1 MIFMAKEMFMI
12 LNSRRVA
19 LALVIAAL
27 PTLVRPAEKPRIEVE
42 EWTMA
47 NGMKWLFY
55 ERHDAP
61 TIATGWV
68 AHVGSA
74 NERPGITGI
83 SHFFEHMMFKGT
95 NTIGTK
101 DIALDLKLIDEQE
114 QVRDEMRALMREM
127 RARLR
132 RGEIGSLDDPEAKT
146 PRYKE
151 LEAKFDELVLKQ
163 RDNLIKDQLDQI
175 YTKNGGEFLNAS
187 TNEDL
192 TVYFM
197 RLPKNKLE
205 LWAWLESDR
214 LLNPVFREF
223 YSERDVVFEERRLRI
238 ESTPLGKFDEQFNSI
253 FWEAHPYRWPVV
265 GWASDIPM
273 YTLQQAK
280 DYFATYYAP
289 NNVTGVLVGD
299 FRTAEVKPLLERYFG
314 RLKRGPMPPEV
325 VTLEPKSLGEKRFYA
340 EAETSPTVRVWWQ
353 GVSMVHKD
361 FAVLDLLTDI
371 LSGRTGRLTKALV
384 LDKKIANNASAFV
397 NGQKY
402 GGFVG
407 AEVTVKDGQE
417 PGAVEAALYEVI
429 DRLKTET
436 VPDQELQKVKNQAK
450 ANAYRRLSNAT
461 FIMFQLLQYDG
472 AGDWKKINNQAEEV
486 DAVTAADIQRAARQ
500 YFTRETRSVGVF
512 TRKAAETGAA
522 PPEDPDLA
530 ALPAEA
536 QPRARQ
542 ALGEIK
548 AEKDPVRL
556 KEQLEQMRGQAG
568 QVPPQVKPIFDL
580 LLKRA
585 EERLAELEKEKGKQ
599 S

>member
-1 MIFMAKEMFMI
+1 MFMI
-12 LNSRRVA
+12 LNRRSVVLA
-19 LALVIAAL
+19 SAFLALSSLSFA
-27 PTLVRPAEKPRIEVE
+27 AEKARIEVE

-47 NGMKWLFY
+47 NGMKWLLY

-61 TIATGWV
+61 TVATGWV
-68 AHVGSA
+68 ARVGSA

-95 NTIGTK
+95 NVIGTK
-101 DIALDLKLIDEQE
+101 DIALDLKLIEEQE
-114 QVRDEMRALMREM
+114 QVRTGMREEMSKM
-127 RARLR
+127 REKLR
-132 RGEIGSLDDPEAKT
+132 RGEISAMDDPAAKT
-146 PRYKE
+146 ARYKE

-163 RDNLIKDQLDQI
+163 RDNIIKDQMDQL

-187 TNEDL
+187 TNEDW

-223 YSERDVVFEERRLRI
+223 YSERDVVFEERRLRT
-238 ESTPLGKFDEQFNSI
+238 ESTPLGKFDEEFNSM
-253 FWEAHPYRWPVV
+253 FWDAHPYSWPVV

-289 NNVTGVLVGD
+289 NNITGVLVGD
-299 FRTAEVKPLLERYFG
+299 FKTAEVKPLLERYFG
-314 RLKRGPMPPEV
+314 RLKRGPIAPEV

-353 GVSMVHKD
+353 GVPVVHKD
-361 FAVLDLLTDI
+361 FATLDLMTDI

-384 LDKKIANNASAFV
+384 LDKKIANDASAYV

-402 GGFVG
+402 GGFIG

-417 PGAVEAALYEVI
+417 PSVVEAALFEVL
-429 DRLKTET
+429 DKLKTET
-436 VPDQELQKVKNQAK
+436 VPDSELQKVKNQAK

-461 FIMFQLLQYDG
+461 FIMFQLLQNEG
-472 AGDWKKINNQAEEV
+472 MGDWKMINNHSEAV
-486 DAVTAADIQRAARQ
+486 DAVTPADIQRAAKQ
-500 YFTRETRSVGVF
+500 YFTKETRSVGTF
-512 TRKAAETGAA
+512 TRKAADPSAA
-522 PPEDPDLA
+522 AEDPEIA
-530 ALPAEA
+530 ALPEPMR
-536 QPRARQ
+536 PRARQ
-542 ALGEIK
+542 MLA
-548 AEKDPVRL
+548 
-556 KEQLEQMRGQAG
+556 QLEQQKDAPALRIQLEAMRGQAG
-568 QVPPQVKPIFDL
+568 QVPPPMKPMFDL
-580 LLKRA
+580 ILKKM
-585 EERLAELEKEKGKQ
+585 EQRLAELEKEGKK
-599 S
+599 

>member
-1 MIFMAKEMFMI
+1 MI
-12 LNSRRVA
+12 LNVKRVA
-19 LALVIAAL
+19 LALSFAAVT
-27 PTLVRPAEKPRIEVE
+27 TLAGAAEKPRIEVE
-42 EWTMA
+42 EWTMP
-47 NGMKWLFY
+47 NGMKWLLY

-95 NTIGTK
+95 NTVGTK
-101 DIALDLKLIDEQE
+101 DIAQDLRLIDEQE
-114 QVRDEMRALMREM
+114 QVRTEMRALMAEM

-132 RGEIGSLDDPEAKT
+132 RGEIASMDDPAAKT

-163 RDNLIKDQLDQI
+163 RDNIIKDQLDQI

-223 YSERDVVFEERRLRI
+223 YSERDVVFEERRLRT
-238 ESTPLGKFDEQFNSI
+238 ESTPLGKFDEAFNSI
-253 FWEAHPYRWPVV
+253 FWDAHPYSWPVV

-280 DYFATYYAP
+280 DYFTTYYAP
-289 NNVTGVLVGD
+289 NNITGVLVGD
-299 FRTAEVKPLLERYFG
+299 FKTAEVKPLLERYFG
-314 RLKRGPMPPEV
+314 RLKRGPAAPEV

-353 GVSMVHKD
+353 GVSVVHKD
-361 FAVLDLLTDI
+361 FAVLDLLTDV

-384 LDKKIANNASAFV
+384 LDRKIANNASAFV

-417 PGAVEAALYEVI
+417 PSAAEAALHEVI
-429 DRLKTET
+429 DKLKTEV

-450 ANAYRRLSNAT
+450 ANAYRRLSSAT
-461 FIMFQLLQYDG
+461 FIMFQLLQNDG
-472 AGDWKKINNQAEEV
+472 AGDWKKINTQAEEV
-486 DAVTAADIQRAARQ
+486 DAVTAADIQRAAKQ
-500 YFTRETRSVGVF
+500 YFTRETRAVGIF
-512 TRKAAETGAA
+512 TRKAAESGAA
-522 PPEDPDLA
+522 SQEDPDIA

-536 QPRARQ
+536 QPMAKQAVAR
-542 ALGEIK
+542 IK
-548 AEKDPVRL
+548 DEKDPAKL

-568 QVPPQVKPIFDL
+568 QVKAEAKPIFDL
-580 LLKRA
+580 ILKRA
-585 EERLAELEKEKGKQ
+585 EERLAEIEKEGKN
-599 S
+599 